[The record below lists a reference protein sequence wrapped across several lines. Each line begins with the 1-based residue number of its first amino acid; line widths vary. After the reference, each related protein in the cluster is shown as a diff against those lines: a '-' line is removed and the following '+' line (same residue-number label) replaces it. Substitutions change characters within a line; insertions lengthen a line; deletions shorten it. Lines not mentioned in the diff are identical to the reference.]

1 MERVGLFEAFLS
13 VKPNSVEPLW
23 RMIGSYSKVVNSA
36 KILGIVLNKNV
47 HKNASFVIYVFGI
60 RKRFFFKFLS
70 FFLSQSSYY
79 SSNFF
84 LGKLQ
89 FLKTKYYMFLIVM
102 RHFLIITL
110 LFYIHMSPSEDLF
123 RRTFTFFLKCSRN
136 EKS

>member
-36 KILGIVLNKNV
+36 KILGIVLNKSV
-47 HKNASFVIYVFGI
+47 HKNASFVT
-60 RKRFFFKFLS
+60 

-84 LGKLQ
+84 LGKL
-89 FLKTKYYMFLIVM
+89 FLKTKFLIVM

-123 RRTFTFFLKCSRN
+123 RKIFTFFLKCSRN
-136 EKS
+136 EKNNASLDGFSYIMWKIII

>member
-60 RKRFFFKFLS
+60 RKRFFL
-70 FFLSQSSYY
+70 
-79 SSNFF
+79 NF
-84 LGKLQ
+84 
-89 FLKTKYYMFLIVM
+89 
-102 RHFLIITL
+102 
-110 LFYIHMSPSEDLF
+110 
-123 RRTFTFFLKCSRN
+123 
-136 EKS
+136 